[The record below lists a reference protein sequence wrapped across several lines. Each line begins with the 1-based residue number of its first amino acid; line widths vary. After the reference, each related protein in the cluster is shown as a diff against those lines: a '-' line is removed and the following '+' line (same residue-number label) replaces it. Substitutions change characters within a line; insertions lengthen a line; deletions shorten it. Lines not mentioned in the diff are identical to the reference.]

1 MGQDLV
7 VEVALKR
14 LRAHGDGR
22 RRLDHK
28 TLEILR
34 TAAVAQMDAGVGVR
48 EIATAFGMSRST
60 LYRWR
65 ALAGRRGEPASPRRP
80 ADHAPGD
87 RTGEPPASGRA
98 GRAGSPLGEG
108 AGHDASADPYTDS
121 AVTAAACP
129 PPERLAALRER
140 VLGEPLAGR
149 PTDAPLPPLWDLE
162 AVRAVLAEL
171 TTDAGDAHA
180 AAAGDAAAWDAANA
194 RDADAADAADARDAA
209 WDAAAWDAAAW
220 DAAAAG
226 VPALADAPAL
236 LRAAGLWPDHPLRR
250 PHELAD
256 EGWLKSVLPRIRER
270 ARAEGA
276 RLYFVEDA
284 LVGDGALWLL
294 SAVPA
299 AGGLRRFAVY
309 DPAREGADDY
319 LRFLEDFLQRLGE
332 EADTPVYAVLEPL
345 PAKDAR
351 AVARFASASG
361 DRLRLFFLPDVLM
374 RLERLSER
382 WREALA
388 TMREYAAARDETAR
402 GYRAAKS
409 AEERL
414 RLDRDRAIRS
424 CREAGVP
431 ITTIVSGTGLAAK
444 TIYDALGRTSAPADH
459 DAAAAPAAVRRERL
473 AALDAA
479 MAAWRESVAALR
491 DHARERE
498 RAVAAYRAAKTVEE
512 RLRLRRDKAIV
523 AWRTTGI
530 AAGVLAA
537 RTGLSNGLISQ
548 ITGKR
553 PPAAG
558 EPRHGESGRLL
569 DALERVSEQ
578 WRQAVAEAEERA
590 RVRQEAA
597 DACRAGRAVEERLRQ
612 SRDQVITACQAAA
625 VPIPDIALCAGL
637 DVTTVYQ
644 MLHANK
650 FAPGDALRADR
661 VRLMSRL
668 REVSTRWRQAAE
680 AVRGHVRAREE
691 ATRAWRESRAAE
703 EELRRRR
710 DKAITE
716 CRAADVAV
724 TVLASY
730 TRLDI
735 STIYGV
741 CQAPGA

>member
-1 MGQDLV
+1 
-7 VEVALKR
+7 
-14 LRAHGDGR
+14 
-22 RRLDHK
+22 
-28 TLEILR
+28 
-34 TAAVAQMDAGVGVR
+34 MDAGVGVR

-65 ALAGRRGEPASPRRP
+65 ALAGRRAEPGGARQAAEPALPDAGAEP
-80 ADHAPGD
+80 EDGPDADA
-87 RTGEPPASGRA
+87 PPA
-98 GRAGSPLGEG
+98 L
-108 AGHDASADPYTDS
+108 
-121 AVTAAACP
+121 
-129 PPERLAALRER
+129 PPERLAELRER
-140 VLGEPLAGR
+140 VVGEPLAAR
-149 PTDAPLPPLWDLE
+149 APGAPRPPLWTVD
-162 AVRAVLAEL
+162 AVRDLLARDFAVR
-171 TTDAGDAHA
+171 TDA
-180 AAAGDAAAWDAANA
+180 AGA
-194 RDADAADAADARDAA
+194 R
-209 WDAAAWDAAAW
+209 
-220 DAAAAG
+220 
-226 VPALADAPAL
+226 AL
-236 LRAAGLWPDHPLRR
+236 LRAAGVWPERPPRR
-250 PHELAD
+250 PEELGD
-256 EGWLKSVLPRIRER
+256 ENWRETALPRIRER
-270 ARAEGA
+270 AEAGRA
-276 RLYFVEDA
+276 RLCFVDDA

-294 SAVPA
+294 SALGADGVR
-299 AGGLRRFAVY
+299 GFAVY

-319 LRFLEDFLQRLGE
+319 LSFLEDFLERLGD

-345 PAKDAR
+345 PAEDAR
-351 AVARFASASG
+351 AVARLASASG
-361 DRLRLFFLPDVLM
+361 DRLRVFFLPDVLM
-374 RLERLSER
+374 RLERLAGR
-382 WREALA
+382 WREAVA
-388 TMREYAAARDETAR
+388 TMREYAAARDETGR

-414 RLDRDRAIRS
+414 RLERDRAIRD

-431 ITTIVSGTGLAAK
+431 ITTVVSRTGLAAK
-444 TIYDALGRTSAPADH
+444 TIYDALGRMAAADER
-459 DAAAAPAAVRRERL
+459 DADAAPAAVRRERL
-473 AALDAA
+473 DRLDAA
-479 MAAWRESVAALR
+479 IAAWREAVAEMR
-491 DHARERE
+491 EHARRRE
-498 RAVAAYRAAKTVEE
+498 QAVAAYRAAKAVEE

-553 PPAAG
+553 QPAEG
-558 EPRHGESGRLL
+558 EHRHGESGRLL

-578 WRQAVAEAEERA
+578 WRQAVAEVEDRA
-590 RVRQEAA
+590 AARQEAV

-612 SRDQVITACQAAA
+612 RRDQVIVACQAAA

-668 REVSTRWRQAAE
+668 REVSARWRQAAE
-680 AVRGHVRAREE
+680 AVRGHVRARDE

-716 CRAADVAV
+716 CRAAGVAV
-724 TVLASY
+724 QTLASY